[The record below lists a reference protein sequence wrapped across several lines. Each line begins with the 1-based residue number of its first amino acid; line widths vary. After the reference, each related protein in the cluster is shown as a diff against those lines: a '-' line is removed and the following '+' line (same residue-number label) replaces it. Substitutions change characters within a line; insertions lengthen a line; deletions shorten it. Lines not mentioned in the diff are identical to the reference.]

1 MGAIEQIIN
10 SPQNILLSLV
20 VILLAIK
27 EGHGVIMW
35 WKDRADGYHRSR
47 SKDEDFRQQV
57 SDIAKA
63 VEEHAAALKRIGKAL
78 DRIDD
83 GQSKAEEERKRD
95 IADMEKRLNEKM
107 ASLNDERKSD
117 LAATGRILL
126 YQFYEKLKDKPEITA
141 GELEAFNAIAE
152 RCIKAGVNGVFRGKI
167 IPFVQAK
174 AVEGR

>member
-1 MGAIEQIIN
+1 MSVFERIIN
-10 SPQNILLSLV
+10 DPALFALSVLV
-20 VILLAIK
+20 AIYAVK
-27 EGHGVIMW
+27 EGYELFKW
-35 WKDRADGYHRSR
+35 WKNRADDYHGKKSE
-47 SKDEDFRQQV
+47 DEDFHKKV
-57 SDIAKA
+57 ADIAA
-63 VEEHAAALKRIGKAL
+63 ATEDNAAALKRIGKAL

-83 GQSKAEEERKRD
+83 GQSKAEEEHKRD

-167 IPFVQAK
+167 IPFIQAK